1 MTEWDLPIFFR
12 NFKQLWLPD
21 PVFPHHGKYI
31 LDAFDAKQD
40 GPRAILFLEN

>member
-12 NFKQLWLPD
+12 NFKQLWVPD

-31 LDAFDAKQD
+31 LDAFDAIRD
-40 GPRAILFLEN
+40 GPPAILFLEN